1 MLLLKVKFI
10 QIWTNGLR
18 NMGLGQSLLVLFVI
32 SCWCENYNLQR
43 IRGESFERGGKIS
56 DKKAVRPCFGITC
69 AAQQR
74 AATGVSL
81 HELMEL
87 GGGRAGGREGREEKE
102 RGGTLGEE
110 ADS

>member
-1 MLLLKVKFI
+1 MGKRWF
-10 QIWTNGLR
+10 GL
-18 NMGLGQSLLVLFVI
+18 
-32 SCWCENYNLQR
+32 
-43 IRGESFERGGKIS
+43 
-56 DKKAVRPCFGITC
+56 TC
-69 AAQQR
+69 GARQR

-87 GGGRAGGREGREEKE
+87 GGGRAGGREGGEEKE

>member
-1 MLLLKVKFI
+1 MMFGSGMKNWVKMGKRWF
-10 QIWTNGLR
+10 GL
-18 NMGLGQSLLVLFVI
+18 
-32 SCWCENYNLQR
+32 
-43 IRGESFERGGKIS
+43 
-56 DKKAVRPCFGITC
+56 TC
-69 AAQQR
+69 GARQR

-87 GGGRAGGREGREEKE
+87 GGGRAGGREGGEEKE

>member
-1 MLLLKVKFI
+1 MKTTICKGSEGNLLSAEEKF
-10 QIWTNGLR
+10 
-18 NMGLGQSLLVLFVI
+18 
-32 SCWCENYNLQR
+32 
-43 IRGESFERGGKIS
+43 S

-87 GGGRAGGREGREEKE
+87 GGGRAGGREGGEEKE